1 MINEHRRGWLALAA
15 AAAVSTS
22 ASVLAGP
29 VFAGVPRLPA
39 QKTLTLFGARI
50 RYHELGERARRPT
63 LVLLHG
69 LGSSAAGDWGQVMP
83 QLARTHHVLAPDQ
96 LGFGNSDKPFIPYG
110 IQTWVDF
117 LGEFLREKKV
127 GEFVLMGESLGGWI
141 AAQYTLQALRGE
153 AVGASFVLPRPS
165 RLVLADSAGLRDSLD
180 EAKAD
185 RAPSA
190 PASAASGGVPMPGPG
205 PSLAKQ
211 KALLASIF
219 HAPAFSSEDAVR
231 RGMAWS
237 LAKGDSHTIAAVLD
251 NPAVMNDSLDGRLGG
266 ITVPTLVVWGQYDE
280 LIPLSKGRRMAAE
293 IPGARLVVVPD
304 AGHAPMI
311 ETPAAFLAALG
322 DFLQP

>member
-1 MINEHRRGWLALAA
+1 MIDKHRRRWLALAA
-15 AAAVSTS
+15 AAS
-22 ASVLAGP
+22 AGVLAGP
-29 VFAGVPRLPA
+29 VLAGVPRLPA

-50 RYHELGERARRPT
+50 RYHELGKRGRRPT

-127 GEFVLMGESLGGWI
+127 GEFVLIGESLGGWI

-153 AVGASFVLPRPS
+153 AVGASFALPRPG
-165 RLVLADSAGLRDSLD
+165 RLVLADSAGLRDGPS
-180 EAKAD
+180 EAKVDA
-185 RAPSA
+185 A
-190 PASAASGGVPMPGPG
+190 PALGPG

>member
-1 MINEHRRGWLALAA
+1 MIDERRRGWLALAA

-22 ASVLAGP
+22 AGVLAGP
-29 VFAGVPRLPA
+29 VLAGVPRLPA

-50 RYHELGERARRPT
+50 RYHELGQRGRGPT

-127 GEFVLMGESLGGWI
+127 GEFVLIGESLGGWI

-153 AVGASFVLPRPS
+153 AAGASFVLPRPS

-180 EAKAD
+180 EAKVD
-185 RAPSA
+185 RAASA
-190 PASAASGGVPMPGPG
+190 PASAASRGAPMPGPG

>member
-1 MINEHRRGWLALAA
+1 MINAHRRGWLALAA
-15 AAAVSTS
+15 AAS

-29 VFAGVPRLPA
+29 VLAGVPRLPA

-50 RYHELGERARRPT
+50 RYHELGERGRRPT

-96 LGFGNSDKPFIPYG
+96 LGFGNSDKPFVPYG

-153 AVGASFVLPRPS
+153 AVGASFVLPTPA
-165 RLVLADSAGLRDSLD
+165 RLVLADAAGLRD
-180 EAKAD
+180 AKPEHA
-185 RAPSA
+185 APA
-190 PASAASGGVPMPGPG
+190 QAASAAGPG

-219 HAPAFSSEDAVR
+219 RSPAFSDETSIR
-231 RGMAWS
+231 RGMGWS
-237 LAKGDSHTIAAVLD
+237 LAKGDSHTIASVLD
-251 NPAVMNDSLDGRLGG
+251 NPAFANDSLDGRLAG
-266 ITVPTLVVWGQYDE
+266 ITIPTLVVWGEYDE
-280 LIPLSKGRRMAAE
+280 LIPLASGRRLAAE

-304 AGHAPMI
+304 SGHAPMI

-322 DFLQP
+322 DFLNP